1 MKKVIITQH
10 GNWFSFSPSGHAF
23 YNKNDEIK
31 VNGSP
36 GLCLALK
43 NNHCYCVE
51 VRGYNLN
58 GHLWKPNEINA
69 IVTQL

>member
-10 GNWFSFSPSGHAF
+10 GNWFGFSLSGHAF
-23 YNKNDEIK
+23 YSKGDEIK
-31 VNGSP
+31 VNGLP

-58 GHLWKPNEINA
+58 GHLWKLNEINA

>member
-10 GNWFSFSPSGHAF
+10 GNWFGFSLSDHVF
-23 YNKNDEIK
+23 YSKGDEIK
-31 VNGSP
+31 VNGLP

-43 NNHCYCVE
+43 SNDCYCVE

-58 GHLWKPNEINA
+58 GNLWKPNEINA

>member
-1 MKKVIITQH
+1 MKRVIITQH
-10 GNWFSFSPSGHAF
+10 GNWFIFSPSGHAF

-31 VNGSP
+31 VNGLP
-36 GLCLALK
+36 GLCISLK

-58 GHLWKPNEINA
+58 GHLWKSNEINA

>member
-10 GNWFSFSPSGHAF
+10 GNWFILSLSGHAF
-23 YNKNDEIK
+23 YSKGDEIK
-31 VNGSP
+31 VNGLP
-36 GLCLALK
+36 NLCLVLK

-51 VRGYNLN
+51 VRGYNQN

>member
-1 MKKVIITQH
+1 MKNVIITQH

-31 VNGSP
+31 VNGLP
-36 GLCLALK
+36 NLCIALK
-43 NNHCYCVE
+43 NNDCYCVE

-58 GHLWKPNEINA
+58 GTLWEPNEINA

>member
-1 MKKVIITQH
+1 MKNVIVTQR
-10 GNWFSFSPSGHAF
+10 GNWFGFSPSGHAF

-31 VNGSP
+31 VNGLPS
-36 GLCLALK
+36 LCLALK

-51 VRGYNLN
+51 VKGYNLK
-58 GHLWKPNEINA
+58 GHVWKAEEINA

>member
-31 VNGSP
+31 VNGLP

-58 GHLWKPNEINA
+58 GHLRKPNEINA

>member
-1 MKKVIITQH
+1 MKKIIITQH
-10 GNWFSFSPSGHAF
+10 GNWFGFSLSGHAF
-23 YNKNDEIK
+23 YSKGDEIK
-31 VNGSP
+31 VNGLPS
-36 GLCLALK
+36 LCLSLK